1 MNEDLLEELK
11 KINKTLKGISI
22 TITIGVVIMFIGFF
36 L

>member
-1 MNEDLLEELK
+1 MDENKLEELK
-11 KINKTLKGISI
+11 QINKTLKGISI